1 MAARRTSPSLG
12 VLALVLGFIALLGI
26 NLWAGQGLS
35 RYRAD
40 MTQGNI
46 FTLSDATRSVLASLD
61 EPVTVR
67 LFHTPRLNEA
77 VPAYARHF
85 DRVQS
90 MLRHYQDL
98 AGGKLKL
105 SLVKVDRFTDEE
117 DEASAFGLQAAPLP
131 GGDGS
136 AYFGVAGTNST
147 DDVETLP
154 FLAVERQDFL
164 ELDLTSLIFKLN
176 NTGKK
181 KVALLSR
188 SADCR
193 KRQSANRPAH
203 SRRGR
208 CSTSCASSSTS
219 TCLRPRSTLCPAMLI
234 CC

>member
-188 SADCR
+188 CRLPETSIRKPASAF
-193 KRQSANRPAH
+193 RP
-203 SRRGR
+203 GR